1 MFSILKTFL
10 FNLDPE
16 TAHDLAIKT
25 LKFNYLPGK
34 LFEVEN
40 EEILNIKLFGKNFPN
55 PIGLAAGFDKSAEVY
70 NSLLKLGFG
79 FVEVGTVT
87 PLKQFG
93 NPKPRIFRLE
103 NDKALINRL
112 GFNNDGIEEIK
123 NRIKSEKKKGI
134 LGINI
139 GPNKDTKDQKNDFC
153 LGLKNFFDISDYI
166 TINIS
171 SPNTEGLRDFHEQD
185 KLNDLLSTL
194 NKIKKENKTDVP
206 LLLKVSPDIRDNH
219 ITEIADVAIKN
230 NISAIIL
237 TNTTNSNRNNL
248 LSKIGKEEE
257 GGLSGEPL
265 QQISTNMIKKFYK
278 QLNGKIPIIGVGG
291 VNSGKSAY
299 EKIIAGASLL
309 QLYTGLVY
317 KGPSIAKAIKKELVK
332 ILKFEKIKNIKDAVG
347 INNN

>member
-1 MFSILKTFL
+1 MFSVLKPFL

-16 TAHDLAIKT
+16 TAHDLAIKS
-25 LKFNYLPGK
+25 LKFNLLPSK
-34 LFEVEN
+34 VFKVED
-40 EEILNIKLFGKNFPN
+40 EQMLNIKLLGKNFPN
-55 PIGLAAGFDKSAEVY
+55 PIGLAAGFDKSADAY

-87 PLKQFG
+87 PLEQYG

-103 NDKALINRL
+103 EDRALINRL
-112 GFNNDGIEEIK
+112 GFNNDGMKTIK
-123 NRIKSEKKKGI
+123 NRISSNGKSGI

-153 LGLKNFFDISDYI
+153 LGLKKFFDLADYI
-166 TINIS
+166 TVNIS
-171 SPNTEGLRDFHEQD
+171 SPNTEGLRDFHDQE
-185 KLNDLLSTL
+185 KLNDLLLTL
-194 NKIKKENKTDVP
+194 NKIKKENKTDIS
-206 LLLKVSPDIRDNH
+206 LLLKVSPDISDNQ
-219 ITEIADVAIKN
+219 ISEIADVATKN

-237 TNTTNSNRNNL
+237 TNTTNGNRDNL
-248 LSKIGKEEE
+248 VSEIKKEE
-257 GGLSGEPL
+257 GGLSGKPL

-291 VNSGKSAY
+291 INSGKSAY

-317 KGPSIAKAIKKELVK
+317 KGPSIVKDIKKELIK
-332 ILKFEKIKNIKDAVG
+332 ILKNDGLDNIKRAVG
-347 INNN
+347 KSL

>member
-1 MFSILKTFL
+1 MFSILKPFL
-10 FNLDPE
+10 FSLDPE

-25 LKFNYLPGK
+25 LKINPFPSK
-34 LFEVEN
+34 MFEVED
-40 EEILNIKLFGKNFPN
+40 EQMLKIKLLGKNFPN
-55 PIGLAAGFDKSAEVY
+55 PVGLAAGFDKSAEAY

-103 NDKALINRL
+103 GDGALINRL
-112 GFNNDGIEEIK
+112 GFNNDGIEIIK
-123 NRIKSEKKKGI
+123 NRIKSDGKKGV

-153 LGLKNFFDISDYI
+153 LGLKNFFDIADYI

-171 SPNTEGLRDFHEQD
+171 SPNTEGLRDFHDQE
-185 KLNDLLSTL
+185 KLKDLLLTL
-194 NKIKKENKTDVP
+194 NKIKKENKTHIP
-206 LLLKVSPDIRDNH
+206 LLLKVSPDIQDNH
-219 ITEIADVAIKN
+219 ISEIIDVATKSD
-230 NISAIIL
+230 ISAIII
-237 TNTTNSNRNNL
+237 TNTTDGNRDNL
-248 LSKIGKEEE
+248 KSEIKEQ

-278 QLNGKIPIIGVGG
+278 KLNGKIPIIGVGG

-299 EKIIAGASLL
+299 EKIVAGASLL
-309 QLYTGLVY
+309 QLYTGFVY
-317 KGPSIAKAIKKELVK
+317 RGPSAAKDIKKELIQ
-332 ILKFEKIKNIKDAVG
+332 ILKAEGLNNIKEAIG
-347 INNN
+347 KGA